1 MRVLLKSIFLCQTSC
16 LDPYENLALEQ
27 VLLEYCPED
36 SCILYL
42 WQNQNTVVIGRNQN
56 PWREC
61 RLELLQQEQGTLA
74 RRLSGGGAVFHDV
87 GNLNFTFLTTASS
100 YDLSKQMSVIEHACR
115 SLGIAAELS
124 GRNDILAE
132 GRKFSGNAFYQ
143 SQGKAYHHGTLL
155 VDADFDKLQR
165 YLSPSKAKMQAKG
178 VSSVQSRVIN
188 LRQLVPSLNCQT
200 MGQAMADAFSQVYDL
215 KPVVLEPAR
224 FAGEKLDSLRHK
236 NASWDWLYGTTLP
249 FSIACEQRFDWG
261 ELQLQLAVQS
271 GVIQAVKA
279 YTDAMDWQIAGQLE
293 TALPGTPFTSEAV
306 AECMC
311 QVFAPE
317 SDVGRQIADLLMQQM

>member
-1 MRVLLKSIFLCQTSC
+1 MKSIFLCETPC
-16 LDPYENLALEQ
+16 LNPHENLALEQ
-27 VLLEYCPED
+27 VLLESCPED

-87 GNLNFTFLTTASS
+87 GNLNFTFLTTAGG
-100 YDLSKQMSVIEHACR
+100 YDLSRQMSVIEQACR
-115 SLGIAAELS
+115 SLGIAAERS

-178 VSSVQSRVIN
+178 VASVQSRVIN
-188 LRQLVPSLNCQT
+188 LRELVPELDCKM
-200 MGQAMADAFSQVYDL
+200 MGKAMADAFAQVYGL
-215 KPVVLEPAR
+215 TPEVLEPER
-224 FAGEKLDSLRHK
+224 LAGEKLDALTAK
-236 NASWDWLYGTTLP
+236 NGSWEWLYGTTLP

-261 ELQLQLAVQS
+261 ELQLQLEVQS
-271 GVIQAVKA
+271 GVVQAVKA
-279 YTDAMDWQIAGQLE
+279 YTDAMDWRVTGQLE
-293 TALPGTPFTSEAV
+293 TALPGTPFTGEAV
-306 AECMC
+306 AECLHKAFGPDTDMG
-311 QVFAPE
+311 
-317 SDVGRQIADLLMQQM
+317 SQIAKLLAQQM

>member
-1 MRVLLKSIFLCQTSC
+1 MCIFLKSIYLCQTDC
-16 LDPYENLALEQ
+16 LDPHQNLALEQ
-27 VLLEYCPED
+27 ILLESCPED

-87 GNLNFTFLTTASS
+87 GNLNFTFLTTTVG

-115 SLGIAAELS
+115 ALGIAAERS
-124 GRNDILAE
+124 GRNDVLAG

-155 VDADFDKLQR
+155 VNADFDKLQR

-178 VSSVQSRVIN
+178 VASVQSRVIN
-188 LRQLVPSLNCQT
+188 LRTLVPTLTCD
-200 MGQAMADAFSQVYDL
+200 MMRQAMADAFAKRYGLQ
-215 KPVVLEPAR
+215 PTVLDPES
-224 FAGEKLDSLRHK
+224 FAGEKLDALTAK
-236 NASWDWLYGTTLP
+236 NRSWEWLYGSTLP
-249 FSIACEQRFDWG
+249 FAISCEQKFDWG
-261 ELQLQLAVQS
+261 ELQLQLKMQS
-271 GVIQAVKA
+271 GTVNAVKA
-279 YTDAMDWQIAGQLE
+279 YTDAMDWQIAGRIE
-293 TALPGTPFTSEAV
+293 AALPGTAFTPEDVTA
-306 AECMC
+306 CMEKT
-311 QVFAPE
+311 FAAAPE
-317 SDVGRQIADLLMQQM
+317 MGMQIAQLLIEQM